1 MILNIVTDASVVFK
15 SNCQTKVVLGSS
27 WQNDRY
33 QKAHPASVMQAS
45 PVASVNILTC
55 LPPSKWHLI
64 RSKNKH
70 KNIIKHSFCLTTL
83 KLCAANLLH
92 KWSCWHL
99 VKQSARIPSA
109 LFLEQTSSFCTTFA
123 LLVLFLE
130 LLLGVWLLLYPPSQR
145 IEGPHTTSQRSL
157 SGPYCSMASYAHLN
171 EIYQNAVCI
180 HNTTHSFIIL
190 LSLGLPYGLWEL
202 GSTTGAWS
210 QALCSGSIDSEPLD
224 RQGISYNTLI
234 KKEFF

>member
-1 MILNIVTDASVVFK
+1 MILSIVTMLQLFSRAIVK
-15 SNCQTKVVLGSS
+15 QKLCWGSS

-45 PVASVNILTC
+45 PPVASVNILTC

-70 KNIIKHSFCLTTL
+70 KNIIKHSLCLTTL

-99 VKQSARIPSA
+99 VKQSTRIPST
-109 LFLEQTSSFCTTFA
+109 LFLEQTSSFCATFA

-130 LLLGVWLLLYPPSQR
+130 LLLG
-145 IEGPHTTSQRSL
+145 
-157 SGPYCSMASYAHLN
+157 
-171 EIYQNAVCI
+171 
-180 HNTTHSFIIL
+180 
-190 LSLGLPYGLWEL
+190 
-202 GSTTGAWS
+202 
-210 QALCSGSIDSEPLD
+210 SGSFVPSFTEDRVLILPLRGVYLD
-224 RQGISYNTLI
+224 LAVYGFPLPI
-234 KKEFF
+234 